1 VRHFDASAQLDHFS
15 GEMRRSSD
23 TGRCE
28 IELAGIGFGI
38 RDQFGER
45 VYRQGQ
51 RRNDQRRRGA
61 DDGNRLQRLQIVG
74 SIRLQRRI
82 GDESGVR
89 QQHRVAVRRRARDH
103 VGADHA
109 AGARTVLGHDRLSQT
124 FA

>member
-1 VRHFDASAQLDHFS
+1 VRHLDAGAQLDHFG
-15 GEMRRSSD
+15 GEMRRGSD

-28 IELAGIGFGI
+28 IELTGIGFGV

-45 VYRQGQ
+45 IYRQGQ
-51 RRNDQRRRGA
+51 RRDDQRRRRA

-82 GDESGVR
+82 GDEGGVR
-89 QQHRVAVRRRARDH
+89 QQHRIAVRRRARDH

-109 AGARTVLGHDRLSQT
+109 AGTGTVLGHDRLSQT